1 MVALLNKVDCPYE
14 NFQKV
19 KIFIFKMMPLSLFWL
34 ILHFVKKKKKKSIT
48 VLELERN
55 GELFQLQNLSF
66 GEETVTEI

>member
-1 MVALLNKVDCPYE
+1 MVNFALC
-14 NFQKV
+14 
-19 KIFIFKMMPLSLFWL
+19 
-34 ILHFVKKKKKKSIT
+34 KKKKKKSIT

>member
-34 ILHFVKKKKKKSIT
+34 ILHFVKKKKKKI
-48 VLELERN
+48 N
-55 GELFQLQNLSF
+55 HSF
-66 GEETVTEI
+66 RVGKEWRAISAPKPQFW